1 MKKESDDESVKDAWD
16 AESSDEEVE
25 PAKAEPSP
33 PVQEVKKSAPVED
46 KSKEVNLILLTLLI
60 KCKTFFFMQLGWQ
73 TSIRII

>member
-16 AESSDEEVE
+16 AESSDEEEE

-33 PVQEVKKSAPVED
+33 PVQEVKKSVPVED
-46 KSKEVNLILLTLLI
+46 KSKEVNLILLNN
-60 KCKTFFFMQLGWQ
+60 KHSNPFFIQLGWQ